1 MMGFDVSEGSNKKK
15 FVGMAEVA
23 ERAQVSLATVDRA
36 LNRRKGV
43 KPRTLQRVLD
53 VALELG
59 FITKDEFTSLSGTRP
74 MNVAVLL
81 PAGTNPYLRLLG
93 EKVHERAAKPN
104 QDTVSLRCFFIESF
118 DANALAAALRHHAA
132 WADGIIFMAID
143 HPTVRA
149 AIEDITSKGTR
160 IVTIISDVPHPAR
173 SAYVGLENQMAGR
186 TAGLLMGRFCRTEV
200 GSVAMLAG
208 SRNYRAHSERVAGFH
223 ALMEEMF
230 PGLTV
235 IGMREGHD
243 NAAENYHHSV
253 SMIDNTP
260 DLVGIYNVGG
270 SSDGIARAIAE
281 KQRDDLVFIGH
292 GLTKDTRRMLVD
304 GTMDAVIDSDPV
316 SIFETALQLVTD
328 TKDSQTRHA
337 VKMDIFLRE
346 NLMPMNCP

>member
-1 MMGFDVSEGSNKKK
+1 MMGFDVSAKSNKKK
-15 FVGMAEVA
+15 FIGMVDIAEQ
-23 ERAQVSLATVDRA
+23 AQVSLATVDRA

-43 KPRTLQRVLD
+43 KPRTLQRVLS
-53 VALELG
+53 VAQDLG
-59 FITKDEFTSLSGTRP
+59 FITSEEFKLLSGTRP

-93 EKVHERAAKPN
+93 EKVHERAAKTN

-143 HPTVRA
+143 HPAVRA
-149 AIEDITSKGTR
+149 TIEDITSKGTR
-160 IVTIISDVPHPAR
+160 VVTVISDVPHPAR

-186 TAGLLMGRFCRTEV
+186 TAGLLMGRFCRAEK
-200 GSVAMLAG
+200 GRVAMLAG

-243 NAAENYHHSV
+243 NAAENYRHSV
-253 SMIDNTP
+253 SVIDNTP

-270 SSDGIARAIAE
+270 SSDGISRAITE
-281 KQRDDLVFIGH
+281 KKRHDLVFIGH
-292 GLTKDTRRMLVD
+292 GLTADTRRMLID
-304 GTMDAVIDSDPV
+304 GTMDAVIDSDPM
-316 SIFETALQLVTD
+316 SILETALQRITNPELD
-328 TKDSQTRHA
+328 RSLYA

-346 NLMPMNCP
+346 NLMPSG

>member
-1 MMGFDVSEGSNKKK
+1 MGFDVLTASNKKK
-15 FVGMAEVA
+15 SCGMSDIAQK
-23 ERAQVSLATVDRA
+23 AQVSLATVDRA

-43 KPRTLQRVLD
+43 KPRTLQRVLAI
-53 VALELG
+53 ALDLG
-59 FITKDEFTSLSGTRP
+59 FISNEEYASLSGKGP

-93 EKVHERAAKPN
+93 EKVHERAAMPI

-118 DANALAAALRHHAA
+118 DAHALASALRHHAA

-143 HPTVRA
+143 HPAVRA
-149 AIEDITSKGTR
+149 AIEDITSNGTR
-160 IVTIISDVPHPAR
+160 VVTVITDLPHPAR

-186 TAGLLMGRFCRTEV
+186 TAGLLMGRFIRADT
-200 GSVAMLAG
+200 GSVAMVAG

-230 PGLTV
+230 PGLKV

-243 NAAENYHHSV
+243 NAAENYHHTISV
-253 SMIDNTP
+253 IDNTP

-270 SSDGIARAIAE
+270 ASDGIARAIT
-281 KQRDDLVFIGH
+281 KKMRHDLVFVGH
-292 GLTKDTRRMLVD
+292 GLTSDTRRMLID
-304 GTMDAVIDSDPV
+304 GTMDAVIDSDPEY
-316 SIFETALQLVTD
+316 ILETALRLVVNPSATR
-328 TKDSQTRHA
+328 SRHA

-346 NLMPMNCP
+346 NLMPAS